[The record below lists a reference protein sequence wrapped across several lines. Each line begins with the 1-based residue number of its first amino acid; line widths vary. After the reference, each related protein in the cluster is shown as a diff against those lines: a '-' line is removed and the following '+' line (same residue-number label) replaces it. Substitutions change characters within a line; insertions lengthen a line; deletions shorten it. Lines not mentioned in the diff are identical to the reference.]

1 MAGPIRELYKVEG
14 ISKVFGNNYIFNNV
28 SFTINQREVFGI
40 IGGSGSGKTTLL
52 NLLVGF
58 LKPDKGEIKYR
69 NDQLLDKNNDLFNS
83 VSKKQKHL
91 KKIYGFASQN
101 PSFYP
106 NLTVLENLLYF
117 GSLYNLSKENAKSNA
132 NQLLELMS
140 LTHAQNTISKKL
152 SGGMQRRLD
161 IACSMIHDPEILIL
175 DEPTADLD
183 PLLMSRI
190 WELLKIINKRGTTI
204 IVASHELPYIEKLC
218 TRVAIIKDGEIAAI
232 GKPSELKSRLH
243 CKSLNMVFKKISEK
257 KESNN
262 RPRPRRKRRK
272 K

>member
-1 MAGPIRELYKVEG
+1 MASPIKELYKIEG

-28 SFTINQREVFGI
+28 SFSINEGEVFGI

-69 NDQLLDKNNDLFNS
+69 DVHMLDRNDNLFNS
-83 VSKKQKHL
+83 VSKKQSHL
-91 KKIYGFASQN
+91 KKIYGFASQT

-106 NLTVLENLLYF
+106 NLTVLENMLYF
-117 GSLYNLSKENAKSNA
+117 GSLYNLSKDNAKSNA
-132 NQLLELMS
+132 EQLLDLMS
-140 LTHAQNTISKKL
+140 LTQAQNTISKRL

-183 PLLMSRI
+183 PVLTSKI
-190 WELLKIINKRGTTI
+190 WELLKVINKQGTTI
-204 IVASHELPYIEKLC
+204 IVASHELSYIEHLC
-218 TRVAIIKDGEIAAI
+218 DRVAIIRDGEIAAI
-232 GKPSELKSRLH
+232 GKPSDLKKRNS
-243 CKSLNMVFKKISEK
+243 CKSLDRVFKKISER
-257 KESNN
+257 KENN
-262 RPRPRRKRRK
+262 NSAKRK
-272 K
+272 KRNRK